1 MTQALAILPSLPPAL
16 AKGSPDLLRGVLEFF
31 AAEIRNPNTRRAYIN
46 AIEDFFSYASSLPGG
61 DRLDTI
67 TPIHIASWLEHM
79 GRVGLSVPTQKQ
91 RLAAVKRI
99 FQSLTAQQIIRINP
113 APAVRGPKFSARTG
127 KTPVLTPDETR
138 QLLASIDCSSLIG
151 LRDRAVIATMVY
163 TFARI
168 GAITQIR
175 VEDVFVQNRRLW
187 IRLKE
192 KGGKSHA
199 MPCHHNL
206 EAYLTEYTEAAGLS
220 LQPKAYLFQTLLRE
234 FRSAQ
239 GSGTPSGKPLIQQI
253 AWSMLQRR
261 ARQAGLDTAICN
273 HTFRATGI
281 TAYLQNGGTIERA
294 AHMANH
300 ASTRTTQLYD
310 RRPDDITLDEIEK
323 IAI

>member
-1 MTQALAILPSLPPAL
+1 MTQALTMLPTLPPAL
-16 AKGSPDLLRGVLEFF
+16 ANGDPDLMRGVLKFF
-31 AAEIRNPNTRRAYIN
+31 AAEIRNPNTRRAYIL

-61 DRLDTI
+61 DRLETI
-67 TPIHIASWLEHM
+67 TPIHIASWVEHM
-79 GRVGLSVPTQKQ
+79 GRIGLSVPTQKQ

-113 APAVRGPKFSARTG
+113 APSVRGPKFSARTG
-127 KTPVLTPDETR
+127 KTPVLTPAETR
-138 QLLASIDCSSLIG
+138 QLLDAIDCSTLIG

-168 GAITQIR
+168 GAIAQIR
-175 VEDVFVQNRRLW
+175 VEDVFVQQRRLW

-192 KGGKSHA
+192 KGGKAHA

-206 EAYLTEYTEAAGLS
+206 EAYLTAYMEAAGLS
-220 LQPKAYLFQTLLRE
+220 QHPKGYLFQTLTRA
-234 FRSAQ
+234 FRSREEW
-239 GSGTPSGKPLIQQI
+239 GVPSGKPLIQQI
-253 AWSMLQRR
+253 AWAMLQRR
-261 ARQAGLDTAICN
+261 ARQAGIDTAICN

-310 RRPDDITLDEIEK
+310 RRPDDVTLDEVERIV
-323 IAI
+323 I

>member
-1 MTQALAILPSLPPAL
+1 MTQALILSPSLPPAL
-16 AKGSPDLLRGVLEFF
+16 ANGDSDLMRGVLEFF
-31 AAEIRNPNTRRAYIN
+31 AAEIRNPNTRRVYIL

-61 DRLDTI
+61 DRLETI
-67 TPIHIASWLEHM
+67 TPIHIASWLEQM
-79 GRVGLSVPTQKQ
+79 SRIGLAVPTQKQ

-113 APAVRGPKFSARTG
+113 APSVRGPKFSARTG
-127 KTPVLTPDETR
+127 KTPVLTPAETR
-138 QLLASIDCSSLIG
+138 QLLDVIDCSTLIG

-175 VEDVFVQNRRLW
+175 VEDVFVQQRRQW

-192 KGGKSHA
+192 KGGKAHA

-206 EAYLTEYTEAAGLS
+206 EAYLTAYMEAAGLS
-220 LQPKAYLFQTLLRE
+220 QHPKAFLFQTITRTHG
-234 FRSAQ
+234 
-239 GSGTPSGKPLIQQI
+239 GSGEGGVPSGKPLIQQI
-253 AWSMLQRR
+253 AWAMLQRR

-310 RRPDDITLDEIEK
+310 RRPDDITLEEIER
-323 IAI
+323 IRL